1 MELKIFINVP
11 KAVSVLKI
19 SYVLGNKKNTNFLDK
34 KVIKMG
40 SKSKKDILSM
50 QDILIMLFGRGGGGS
65 QPFWGHF
72 SFKSFP
78 ITPYKKIP
86 SASLL

>member
-40 SKSKKDILSM
+40 SKSKKDILST
-50 QDILIMLFGRGGGGS
+50 QDILLMLFGRGVS
-65 QPFWGHF
+65 ALEKQLFF
-72 SFKSFP
+72 
-78 ITPYKKIP
+78 KKISP
-86 SASLL
+86 